1 MSETALQVLFGSLML
16 LTYAAI
22 AFEVLH
28 KTVAAVCG
36 ALVLTA
42 LAVATGLLEP
52 YDQVYAILG
61 HDLPILGVIIGTS
74 ILVELAG
81 QSGLFHFLAIKI
93 VKKTGGHPIRL
104 FLALQL
110 LVFVFAALL
119 TIVPAMLI
127 VSGLTL
133 VICKSL
139 RLSPMPYLLGIAFA
153 SNSGTLCTFASGLPT
168 LMVGSAAKIPYGH
181 FLVVSLPF
189 ALISLVVCYVWTRH
203 AFRRDFLLPKSE
215 AEQAELAATVAAFD
229 EWALAPDLGAFTRAA
244 VILCLT
250 IVGFAVA
257 KPLSVGPDFI
267 ALIGGAAMLLFHGKH
282 VEETVKKVNWVV
294 ILFFAGLFVIVGLV
308 KETHALER
316 VAGMFTA
323 LTGDSIAANIA
334 VVTWFSGVASAIVDN
349 IPVAATMIPMV
360 PAMDN
365 IPQEPLWWSLILG
378 ANLGG
383 NATPIGSI
391 SCVIALHALAKEA
404 SIRVSWGSFL
414 KIGGALML
422 MQLTLATLWIIGYQ
436 HFDLLPDL
444 PTIMPDAPRGAGH

>member
-1 MSETALQVLFGSLML
+1 MSETALQLLFASLMIA
-16 LTYAAI
+16 TYAAI
-22 AFEVLH
+22 AFELLH
-28 KTVAAVCG
+28 KTIAALVG

-42 LAVATGLLEP
+42 VGIATGVLP
-52 YDQVYAILG
+52 HYTAVYDMLG
-61 HDLPILGVIIGTS
+61 HDLPILAVIIGTS

-81 QSGLFHFLAIKI
+81 QSGLFHFLAIRI
-93 VKKTGGHPIRL
+93 VKQTGGHPIRL

-127 VSGLTL
+127 VSGLSL

-139 RLSPMPYLLGIAFA
+139 RLSPTPYLLGIAFA

-168 LMVGSAAKIPYGH
+168 LMIGTAAKIPYAQ

-189 ALISLVVCYVWTRH
+189 ALVSLVVCYLWTRH
-203 AFRRDFLLPKSE
+203 AFRRDLVLPQS
-215 AEQAELAATVAAFD
+215 EQAMAELEATVSAFD
-229 EWALAPDLGAFTRAA
+229 EWALAPDLKAFTRAA
-244 VILCLT
+244 VILSLT

-257 KPLSVGPDFI
+257 KPLGVGPDFI
-267 ALIGGAAMLLFHGKH
+267 ALVGGAAMLLFHGKH
-282 VEETVKKVNWVV
+282 VEETVKKINWTV
-294 ILFFAGLFVIVGLV
+294 ILFFSGLFIIVGIV

-316 VAGMFTA
+316 VAGALTA
-323 LTGDSIAANIA
+323 LTGDSVPLSVAI
-334 VVTWFSGVASAIVDN
+334 VTWFSGLASAIVDN

-360 PAMDN
+360 PAMDSV
-365 IPQEPLWWSLILG
+365 PHEPLWWSLIIG

-404 SIRVSWGSFL
+404 GIHVGWGRFL
-414 KIGGALML
+414 AVGGVLMAL
-422 MQLTLATLWIIGYQ
+422 QLFLATLWIIGYDA
-436 HFDLLPDL
+436 FDLLPALPPTL
-444 PTIMPDAPRGAGH
+444 PTEPTGH

>member
-1 MSETALQVLFGSLML
+1 MLQILFGGVML

-28 KTVAAVCG
+28 KTVAAICG

-42 LAVATGLLEP
+42 LAIVTDLLDD
-52 YDQVYAILG
+52 YTHVYEILG

-93 VKKTGGHPIRL
+93 VKKTGGHPVRL
-104 FLALQL
+104 FLALQA
-110 LVFVFAALL
+110 LVFCFAALL

-139 RLSPMPYLLGIAFA
+139 RQSPMPYLLGVAFA

-168 LMVGSAAKIPYGH
+168 LMVGQAAGIPYGQ
-181 FLVVSLPF
+181 FLIVSLPF
-189 ALISLVVCYVWTRH
+189 ALISLVVCYAWTRFY
-203 AFRRDFLLPKSE
+203 FRRDFVIPKSE
-215 AEQAELAATVAAFD
+215 ADRAELEATVASFD
-229 EWALAPDLGAFTRAA
+229 EWALAPDLGAFKRAA
-244 VILCLT
+244 IILVLT

-257 KPLSVGPDFI
+257 KPLHVGPDFI
-267 ALIGGAAMLLFHGKH
+267 ALVGGAAMLLFHGKH

-316 VAGMFTA
+316 IANA
-323 LTGDSIAANIA
+323 LTSMTGDSVPANVVA
-334 VVTWFSGVASAIVDN
+334 VTFFSGIASAIVDN

-360 PAMDN
+360 PAMEG

-391 SCVIALHALAKEA
+391 SCVIAIHALSKEA
-404 SIRVSWGSFL
+404 GLKVSWGQFL
-414 KIGGALML
+414 KVGGILML
-422 MQLTLATLWIIGYQ
+422 VQLALAALWIAGY
-436 HFDLLPDL
+436 HGLDLMPDL
-444 PTIMPDAPRGAGH
+444 PMIESGATGTRGH